1 MNKNPNNID
10 LHVFENHHTYDL
22 QLPKPTFQG
31 FTLINPK
38 RQFVAD
44 ASFLEYLKT
53 GMIRYIG
60 PHKKKEE
67 VIVESKLLVEQP
79 ATVTYHGKV
88 ENVVCKTSA
97 KVVLKDGTNNEE
109 ENVLLNEG
117 PSDGIK
123 IIND

>member
-1 MNKNPNNID
+1 
-10 LHVFENHHTYDL
+10 
-22 QLPKPTFQG
+22 
-31 FTLINPK
+31 
-38 RQFVAD
+38 
-44 ASFLEYLKT
+44 
-53 GMIRYIG
+53 MIRYIG

-79 ATVTYHGKV
+79 ATVPYHGKV

-97 KVVLKDGTNNEE
+97 KVVLNDGTNNEE